1 MCERHASLRVCAC
14 ARVRVRWEEAKR
26 CRDCQQWQVSFQDT
40 QAFFTGYTGLF
51 CRVRRSLFRHMHTSV
66 SISLRRVAKDV
77 RPSSCIQSCSPDSH
91 KHRVVQNV
99 DDDEDNSKSQSLVL
113 TLRKTFACAQVG
125 PTILDIKKKIKHN
138 TAKTKYPRPRRT
150 GCGGK
155 PDAPALLDTDLQTPR
170 KKIQRTC
177 TVRESHEAEAGC
189 ARS

>member
-1 MCERHASLRVCAC
+1 MRARFCTNMSTCGVSTAAVVSAGSGIASPNALIPARSITSTGSTCVYVWGVRGSKGGGGMCERHASLRVCAC

-40 QAFFTGYTGLF
+40 QASFTGYTGLF

-113 TLRKTFACAQVG
+113 TLRKS
-125 PTILDIKKKIKHN
+125 
-138 TAKTKYPRPRRT
+138 R
-150 GCGGK
+150 
-155 PDAPALLDTDLQTPR
+155 
-170 KKIQRTC
+170 
-177 TVRESHEAEAGC
+177 VRVHWSDPLF
-189 ARS
+189 